1 MGEKRESGVVSL
13 HQRMSALQDMTEE
26 GVALAERKRSGQ
38 VQDMTEE
45 GKGLALA
52 ERKRSGQVTLFP
64 PRPVSGTT
72 ITSS

>member
-26 GVALAERKRSGQ
+26 G
-38 VQDMTEE
+38 
-45 GKGLALA
+45 KGVALA